1 MISNSDLLFIV
12 CLTIS
17 SLIALSILFL
27 YKNPYSMICVLLLL
41 LLISAL
47 SFLGYYLNTQ
57 INDIKNNQSNTDIDL
72 SIINNYLLEISPWIL
87 LGDEN
92 QQYITY
98 PGI

>member
-1 MISNSDLLFIV
+1 
-12 CLTIS
+12 
-17 SLIALSILFL
+17 
-27 YKNPYSMICVLLLL
+27 MICVLLLL